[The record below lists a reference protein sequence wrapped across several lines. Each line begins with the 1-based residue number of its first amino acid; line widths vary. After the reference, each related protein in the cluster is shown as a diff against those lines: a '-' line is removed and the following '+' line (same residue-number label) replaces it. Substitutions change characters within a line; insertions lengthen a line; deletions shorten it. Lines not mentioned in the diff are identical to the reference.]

1 MIRTDLYD
9 IYWSYIACLNNQ
21 NCPNLEQFV
30 HDEVYYNDQRI
41 GISGYRDMLERDF
54 IEIPDLHFD
63 VQLLISDPPYIAS
76 RIGFNCTPKR
86 KFLDPPVNEKRVA
99 FTEDVFYELH
109 EKKVRQVWSVID
121 KPTIE
126 AQL

>member
-21 NCPNLEQFV
+21 NWPNLEQFV

-63 VQLLISDPPYIAS
+63 VQLLISDPPYS
-76 RIGFNCTPKR
+76 EPNW
-86 KFLDPPVNEKRVA
+86 LQLY
-99 FTEDVFYELH
+99 TEG
-109 EKKVRQVWSVID
+109 KIPRSSCQ
-121 KPTIE
+121 
-126 AQL
+126 